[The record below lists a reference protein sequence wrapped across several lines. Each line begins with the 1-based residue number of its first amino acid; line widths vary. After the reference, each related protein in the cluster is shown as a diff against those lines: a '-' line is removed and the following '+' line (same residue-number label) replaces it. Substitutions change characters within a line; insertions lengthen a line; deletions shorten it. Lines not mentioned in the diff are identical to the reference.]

1 MIYFLARALFIT
13 KPLRTTASTIYLP
26 KMCSLNCIGLQ
37 LSLMSSALLLYY
49 FSSLKSFFH
58 QLIHL
63 LTIFTTHKRLHYF
76 RCFGKFIILSLPR
89 YYLYYE
95 LNFELLLPKLADG
108 LSDICTCFDY
118 VLVKTYQ
125 NKVFYCFCISVYA
138 SNGSNSSTSFRTEAM
153 KLIANTTNALFIYTH
168 LYL

>member
-13 KPLRTTASTIYLP
+13 KPLRTIASTIYLP

-95 LNFELLLPKLADG
+95 LNFELLLPKLADC

-125 NKVFYCFCISVYA
+125 NKVFFIVFVYQCMQA
-138 SNGSNSSTSFRTEAM
+138 TAQTVPPPFAQ
-153 KLIANTTNALFIYTH
+153 KP
-168 LYL
+168 